1 MASRLEILISAKD
14 KATKTLRGVS
24 KTLKALNSVAK
35 KSGRL
40 LSNVFGKV
48 KDSVFNLKTAIL
60 SLSGV
65 AGFVGLTKSILKTG
79 GAFEDYKATLKV
91 VLGTQEKAN
100 KAFAWVKKFAKET
113 PFNVDQLTASFVKLS
128 AYGIDGTKV
137 MRTLG
142 DTAAGMGKDIN
153 MAVEALA
160 DAQTGEFER
169 LKEFGIKAVQIT
181 KSNAKAMGATM
192 KDVGQTA
199 LSFTDK
205 IGKQQ
210 IKVIDRN
217 NRKMITSTLLAIWN
231 ERYAGA
237 MEERS
242 KTMNGMLSNLGD
254 SWTNFKNL
262 VAEKLLPI
270 IKEKLTSVLDKL
282 KEWNKDGTLENWA
295 NGLADGI
302 GKVLTFLSEFIGSF
316 TKDFELL
323 GKKFSKF
330 TQDMTDAVEA
340 GKSWG
345 KATQDAIYTVMTAL
359 GLMEATTLKT
369 LTGIDTEQDKTFK
382 NMQDSITTVVDF
394 FGHLNDTLVLIK
406 AVCLDVGKVVHWVL
420 KGLVNK
426 FQNGIKWAKMLWNF
440 LKKISGWKPPKV
452 KPPEVKSP
460 EKEGGGDSEETEET
474 EETRQKTRVASEPR
488 GLSPEAIQL
497 QNLKV
502 SAAQEKSKN
511 WGNWSS
517 KKKGSRA
524 SGGGVDAN
532 QPYMVGEQ
540 GAEMFTPT
548 TSGVITPSV
557 GNVTNVTNIFTAA
570 TAHGINNALAS
581 RGDGGSRSGRNA
593 INVSKSRS
601 AGGHGNLS
609 GGRR

>member
-1 MASRLEILISAKD
+1 DGAGRAGVEPGAG
-14 KATKTLRGVS
+14 AGRRGP
-24 KTLKALNSVAK
+24 A
-35 KSGRL
+35 GRHR
-40 LSNVFGKV
+40 VP
-48 KDSVFNLKTAIL
+48 
-60 SLSGV
+60 
-65 AGFVGLTKSILKTG
+65 AGGR
-79 GAFEDYKATLKV
+79 GAD
-91 VLGTQEKAN
+91 
-100 KAFAWVKKFAKET
+100 
-113 PFNVDQLTASFVKLS
+113 
-128 AYGIDGTKV
+128 
-137 MRTLG
+137 
-142 DTAAGMGKDIN
+142 AGMGKDIN

-262 VAEKLLPI
+262 VAEKILPL
-270 IKEKLTSVLDKL
+270 IKERLTGVLEKI
-282 KEWNKDGTLENWA
+282 KEWGADGTLENWA
-295 NGLADGI
+295 DGLAEGI
-302 GKVLTFLSEFIGSF
+302 ANVITFLSEFVGSF

-323 GKKFSKF
+323 GKQFNKF
-330 TQDMTDAVEA
+330 TLDMTGAIET
-340 GKSWG
+340 GKLWG
-345 KATQDAIYTVMTAL
+345 ETTKNAIYGVMTAL
-359 GLMEATTLKT
+359 GLMDAKTLET
-369 LTGIDTEQDKTFK
+369 LTGISTETNSTFK
-382 NMQDSITTVVDF
+382 TLVEQIDSAKDAFDGILTILGVIGKTITFVVDSVV
-394 FGHLNDTLVLIK
+394 TQIKLVI
-406 AVCLDVGKVVHWVL
+406 AVAKLL
-420 KGLVNK
+420 
-426 FQNGIKWAKMLWNF
+426 WAI
-440 LKKISGWKPPKV
+440 LKKISGWKS
-452 KPPEVKSP
+452 PEVKLP
-460 EKEGGGDSEETEET
+460 EKDGGGDSEETEET

-488 GLSPEAIQL
+488 GLSPKAIQL

-511 WGNWSS
+511 RGNWSS

-570 TAHGINNALAS
+570 TAHGINNALDS